1 MQHLLQE
8 AQALFPF
15 IRDVR
20 RDLHQHPELGF
31 QEVRTAGIVAD
42 TLRDLGLQVTTGV
55 AKTGV
60 VGLLEGARPGPTVLV
75 RFDMDALP
83 VQEETGAPYA
93 SQVPGVMHAC
103 GHDGHVAMGLTV
115 ARLLAARRASLAG
128 RVKFIFQPAEEGLGG
143 AEGMVAEGVLK
154 DPRPDVVLGM
164 HLWNERP
171 LGWLGVTDGPTMA
184 AADRLLITVQGK
196 GGHGAA
202 PHLTIDPV
210 VTAAHLVTALQTVV
224 ARNVD
229 PLATAVL
236 SVTRVRAGEAF
247 NVIPPQAEL
256 EGTIRTFEPAVRET
270 VLQRVQEIAQGVAQ
284 AFGARS
290 DVEIQRL
297 TPPVI
302 NNPGIAKRIRTVAR
316 RLFPDAEISATERTM
331 GSEDFA
337 FFMEDIPGC
346 YFFVGSANEAKGL
359 TYGHHHPKF
368 DFDEEALW
376 RGAALMAGAVWM
388 LLGEGEDD

>member
-1 MQHLLQE
+1 MQTLLQE
-8 AQALFPF
+8 AQTLFPF
-15 IRDVR
+15 TREVR
-20 RDLHQHPELGF
+20 RDLHRHPELGF
-31 QEVRTAGIVAD
+31 QEVRTAGVVAK
-42 TLRDLGLQVTTGV
+42 TLRDLGLTVTTGV

-75 RFDMDALP
+75 RVDMDALP
-83 VQEETGAPYA
+83 VQEETGAEYA

-115 ARLLAARRASLAG
+115 ARLLAGRRASLAG
-128 RVKFIFQPAEEGLGG
+128 RVKFVFQPAEEGLGG
-143 AEGMVAEGVLK
+143 AEGMVAEGVLE

-171 LGWLGVTDGPTMA
+171 LGWFGVTDGPAMA

-210 VTAAHLVTALQTVV
+210 VTAAHIVTALQTVA
-224 ARNVD
+224 ARNID
-229 PLATAVL
+229 PLDTAVV
-236 SVTRVRAGEAF
+236 SVTRIRAGEAF

-256 EGTIRTFEPAVRET
+256 EGTIRTFEPEVRET
-270 VLQRVQEIAQGVAQ
+270 VLKRVREIAQGVAQ
-284 AFGARS
+284 AFGAQAG
-290 DVEIQRL
+290 VEVQRL

-302 NNPGIAKRIRTVAR
+302 NDSGVAEQVRALAR
-316 RLFPDAEISATERTM
+316 RLFPEAEISATERTM

-346 YFFVGSANEAKGL
+346 YFFIGSANEAKGL
-359 TYGHHHPKF
+359 TYGHHHPRF

-376 RGAALMAGAVWM
+376 RGAALMAGAVLA
-388 LLGEGEDD
+388 LLGEV

>member
-1 MQHLLQE
+1 
-8 AQALFPF
+8 
-15 IRDVR
+15 VR
-20 RDLHQHPELGF
+20 
-31 QEVRTAGIVAD
+31 V
-42 TLRDLGLQVTTGV
+42 
-55 AKTGV
+55 
-60 VGLLEGARPGPTVLV
+60 
-75 RFDMDALP
+75 DMDALP
-83 VQEETGAPYA
+83 VQEETGAEYA

-115 ARLLAARRASLAG
+115 ARLLAGRRASLAG
-128 RVKFIFQPAEEGLGG
+128 RVKFVFQPAEEGLGG
-143 AEGMVAEGVLK
+143 AEGMVAEGVLE

-171 LGWLGVTDGPTMA
+171 LGWFGVTDGPAMA

-210 VTAAHLVTALQTVV
+210 VTAAHIVTALQTVA
-224 ARNVD
+224 ARNID
-229 PLATAVL
+229 PLDTAVV
-236 SVTRVRAGEAF
+236 SVTRIRAGEAF

-256 EGTIRTFEPAVRET
+256 EGTIRTFEPEVRET
-270 VLQRVQEIAQGVAQ
+270 VLKRVREIAQGVAQ
-284 AFGARS
+284 AFGAQAG
-290 DVEIQRL
+290 VEVQRL

-302 NNPGIAKRIRTVAR
+302 NDSGVAEQVRALAR
-316 RLFPDAEISATERTM
+316 RLFPEAEISATERTM

-346 YFFVGSANEAKGL
+346 YFFIGSANEAKGL
-359 TYGHHHPKF
+359 TYGHHHPRF

-376 RGAALMAGAVWM
+376 RGAALMAGAVLA
-388 LLGEGEDD
+388 LLGEV

>member
-1 MQHLLQE
+1 MQTLLQE
-8 AQALFPF
+8 AQTLFPF
-15 IRDVR
+15 TREVR
-20 RDLHQHPELGF
+20 RDLHRHPELGF
-31 QEVRTAGIVAD
+31 QEVRTAGVVAE
-42 TLRDLGLQVTTGV
+42 TLRDLGLAVTTGV

-60 VGLLEGARPGPTVLV
+60 VGLLEGARPGPTVLMRV
-75 RFDMDALP
+75 DMDALP
-83 VQEETGAPYA
+83 VQEETGAEYA

-115 ARLLAARRASLAG
+115 ARLLAGRRAALAG
-128 RVKFIFQPAEEGLGG
+128 RVKFVFQPAEEGLGG
-143 AEGMVAEGVLK
+143 AEGMVAEGVLE

-171 LGWLGVTDGPTMA
+171 LGWFGVTDGPAMA

-210 VTAAHLVTALQTVV
+210 VTAAHIVTALQTV
-224 ARNVD
+224 ASRNID
-229 PLATAVL
+229 PLETAVV
-236 SVTRVRAGEAF
+236 SVTRIRAGEAF

-270 VLQRVQEIAQGVAQ
+270 VLKRVREIAQGVAQ
-284 AFGARS
+284 AFGAQAG
-290 DVEIQRL
+290 VEVQRL
-297 TPPVI
+297 TPPVL
-302 NNPGIAKRIRTVAR
+302 NDAGVAEQVRAVAR
-316 RLFPDAEISATERTM
+316 RLFPEAEISATERTM

-346 YFFVGSANEAKGL
+346 YFFIGSANEAKGL
-359 TYGHHHPKF
+359 TYGHHHPRF

-376 RGAALMAGAVWM
+376 RGAALMAGAVLA
-388 LLGEGEDD
+388 LLGGV

>member
-1 MQHLLQE
+1 MQTLLQE
-8 AQALFPF
+8 AQTLFPF
-15 IRDVR
+15 TREVR
-20 RDLHQHPELGF
+20 RDLHRHPELGF
-31 QEVRTAGIVAD
+31 QEVRTAGVVAK
-42 TLRDLGLQVTTGV
+42 TLRDLGLTVTTGV

-60 VGLLEGARPGPTVLV
+60 VGLLEGARPGPTMLV
-75 RFDMDALP
+75 RVDMDALP
-83 VQEETGAPYA
+83 VQEETGAEYA

-115 ARLLAARRASLAG
+115 ARLLAGRRASLAG
-128 RVKFIFQPAEEGLGG
+128 RVKFVFQPAEEGLGG
-143 AEGMVAEGVLK
+143 AEGMVAEGVLE

-171 LGWLGVTDGPTMA
+171 LGWFGVTDGPAMA

-210 VTAAHLVTALQTVV
+210 VTAAHIVTALQTVA
-224 ARNVD
+224 ARNID
-229 PLATAVL
+229 PLDTAVV
-236 SVTRVRAGEAF
+236 SVTRIRAGEAF

-256 EGTIRTFEPAVRET
+256 EGTIRTFEPEVRET
-270 VLQRVQEIAQGVAQ
+270 VLKRVREIAQGVAQ
-284 AFGARS
+284 AFGAQAG
-290 DVEIQRL
+290 VEVQRL

-302 NNPGIAKRIRTVAR
+302 NDSGVAEQVRALAR
-316 RLFPDAEISATERTM
+316 RLFPEAEISATERTM

-346 YFFVGSANEAKGL
+346 YFFIGSANEAKGL
-359 TYGHHHPKF
+359 TYGHHHPRF

-376 RGAALMAGAVWM
+376 RGAALMAGAVLA
-388 LLGEGEDD
+388 LLGEV